1 MSTRFH
7 KILVP
12 VDFVDHNQSALDV
25 ALEFGANAGADVTL
39 LHVIEAIDEGD
50 LDEDPE
56 VREFYQRMENRAVG
70 ELATMRQKFEDAGI
84 EVTSEIRFGKRA
96 PEIVNFSE
104 SHATD
109 LIVMRSHVL
118 QDRKSAANLLT
129 LSYQVS
135 LICACPVLLVK

>member
-1 MSTRFH
+1 MDSRFN

-25 ALEFGANAGADVTL
+25 ALEFGVNYRGSVTL
-39 LHVIEAIDEGD
+39 LHVIESIDEGD

-56 VREFYQRMENRAVG
+56 VRDFYQRMEDRAVR
-70 ELATMRQKFEDAGI
+70 ELTSMKQQFMDAGV
-84 EVTSEIRFGKRA
+84 EVTTEIRFGKRA
-96 PEIVNFSE
+96 AEIVNYSDG
-104 SHATD
+104 HATD

-118 QDRKSAANLLT
+118 QDRKSATNLLT

-135 LICACPVLLVK
+135 LICTCPVLLVK